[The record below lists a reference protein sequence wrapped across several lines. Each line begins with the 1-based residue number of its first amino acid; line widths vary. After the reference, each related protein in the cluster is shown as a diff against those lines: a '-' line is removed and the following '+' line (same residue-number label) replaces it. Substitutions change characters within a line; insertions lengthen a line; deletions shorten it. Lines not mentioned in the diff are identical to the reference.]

1 MAISL
6 RKIDQS
12 DHEFSCFDGK
22 DKGKGKGKVIQLDRR
37 IGVIVPKKMKQI
49 FF

>member
-1 MAISL
+1 MDLAISL

-22 DKGKGKGKVIQLDRR
+22 DKGKGKGKVI
-37 IGVIVPKKMKQI
+37 
-49 FF
+49 

>member
-1 MAISL
+1 MSNTLPFILKFRVLDMAISL

-22 DKGKGKGKVIQLDRR
+22 DKGKGKGKVI
-37 IGVIVPKKMKQI
+37 
-49 FF
+49 

>member
-1 MAISL
+1 VVLFEKAKNKKMKILKEHMAISL

-22 DKGKGKGKVIQLDRR
+22 DKGKGKGKVI
-37 IGVIVPKKMKQI
+37 
-49 FF
+49 